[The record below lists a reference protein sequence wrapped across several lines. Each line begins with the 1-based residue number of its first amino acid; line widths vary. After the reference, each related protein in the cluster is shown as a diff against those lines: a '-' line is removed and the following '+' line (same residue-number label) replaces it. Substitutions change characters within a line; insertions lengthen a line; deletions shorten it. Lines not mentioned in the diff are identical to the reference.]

1 MAEVLQSIQRVTD
14 LMGEISNASDEQSA
28 GVAQVGQAMSQ
39 MDQVT
44 QQNAA
49 LVEESAAAASSL
61 KSQAQRLVQAVAIFR
76 LGDQDGAAQQPR
88 LQTPLP
94 ASVPTRAA
102 TASALAPARPAPARP
117 AAGAR
122 HASPARLAAAK
133 PSAESQDWTSF

>member
-44 QQNAA
+44 QQNAS
-49 LVEESAAAASSL
+49 LVESAAAASSL

-76 LGDQDGAAQQPR
+76 LGDQGGAAQQPR
-88 LQTPLP
+88 LQAPLP

-122 HASPARLAAAK
+122 PASPARLAAAK

>member
-1 MAEVLQSIQRVTD
+1 
-14 LMGEISNASDEQSA
+14 MGEISNASDEQSA

-88 LQTPLP
+88 LQAPLP

-122 HASPARLAAAK
+122 PASPARLAAAK